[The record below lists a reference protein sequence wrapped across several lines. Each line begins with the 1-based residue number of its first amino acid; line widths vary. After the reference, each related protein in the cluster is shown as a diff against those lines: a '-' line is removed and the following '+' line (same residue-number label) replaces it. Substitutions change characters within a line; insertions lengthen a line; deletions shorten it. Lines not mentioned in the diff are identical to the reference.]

1 MATSDG
7 MVKLLV
13 ILPILLLSCFKQLGS
28 VSVACN
34 QNLLEIHGTK
44 GIYQAL
50 SQPETLASIL
60 QTFLALNPYTQAI
73 S

>member
-7 MVKLLV
+7 MVKLLM
-13 ILPILLLSCFKQLGS
+13 ILPIILLSCFMQLGS
-28 VSVACN
+28 VSVAYN

-50 SQPETLASIL
+50 SQPGTLASIP
-60 QTFLALNPYTQAI
+60 QTLLALNPYA
-73 S
+73 